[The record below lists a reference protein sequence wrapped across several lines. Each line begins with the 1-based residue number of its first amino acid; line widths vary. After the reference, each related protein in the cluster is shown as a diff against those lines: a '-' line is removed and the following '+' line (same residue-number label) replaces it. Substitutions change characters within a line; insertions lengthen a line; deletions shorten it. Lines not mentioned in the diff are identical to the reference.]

1 MVSFFVTLLL
11 LLYEK
16 NNVCVCQSGALSPMH
31 SPSLP
36 TSAFTSSF
44 RLYTSYFLRLIH
56 ISNMQAIAD
65 APEFAT
71 INTYRIRTD
80 EVRITQRHQCTYADA
95 TVRQIYN
102 CKRGIY
108 TP

>member
-1 MVSFFVTLLL
+1 MDDD
-11 LLYEK
+11 
-16 NNVCVCQSGALSPMH
+16 
-31 SPSLP
+31 
-36 TSAFTSSF
+36 TSSF
-44 RLYTSYFLRLIH
+44 TSRFLLPPSSFVRLIH

>member
-1 MVSFFVTLLL
+1 MSAHI
-11 LLYEK
+11 
-16 NNVCVCQSGALSPMH
+16 NQQNASVCSVCPARDMRGFHFQLSIFH
-31 SPSLP
+31 FQL
-36 TSAFTSSF
+36 
-44 RLYTSYFLRLIH
+44 LRLIH

-80 EVRITQRHQCTYADA
+80 EVRITQRHQRTYADA

>member
-1 MVSFFVTLLL
+1 M
-11 LLYEK
+11 
-16 NNVCVCQSGALSPMH
+16 
-31 SPSLP
+31 
-36 TSAFTSSF
+36 
-44 RLYTSYFLRLIH
+44 R
-56 ISNMQAIAD
+56 AIAD
-65 APEFAT
+65 EFEFAT

-80 EVRITQRHQCTYADA
+80 EVRITQRHQRTYADA